1 MNNEN
6 QELDENREI
15 YRMVRFLRKTWD
27 EIDNQFP
34 EFERDEKIQILISIL
49 GAIMAFGKPEGI
61 LIPFEEIEKTEKEIK
76 KKKAK

>member
-34 EFERDEKIQILISIL
+34 EFERDEKIQILISI
-49 GAIMAFGKPEGI
+49 
-61 LIPFEEIEKTEKEIK
+61 
-76 KKKAK
+76 